1 MRYQDGGVKVWSRA
15 WKQVIPK
22 FDNNQRGHYAFVF
35 DGSGRPLVTTITWR
49 EYS

>member
-1 MRYQDGGVKVWSRA
+1 MEVLKSGAEPG
-15 WKQVIPK
+15 KQVIPK

-49 EYS
+49 EYG